1 MNTRQRVFV
10 MMTAVASCLG
20 GVAGTVRAA
29 VCNIKVVTDASPDYT
44 DMPNMIHSI
53 TAKWCASI
61 LEN

>member
-1 MNTRQRVFV
+1 